1 MAVIG
6 GALLIGLG
14 PDDNN
19 SLIDGIGGATIG
31 VAAIVSIY
39 EVIMIAFALIKHVNH
54 PARLVV
60 VSICLRTMDLDY
72 RTSLVKMSS

>member
-1 MAVIG
+1 MQVLQLLAVIG
-6 GALLIGLG
+6 GALLIGLF

-19 SLIDGIGGATIG
+19 PLISGIGGAMIG

-39 EVIMIAFALIKHVNH
+39 EVIMIGFASIKGVNH

-60 VSICLRTMDLDY
+60 VSIMHKALK
-72 RTSLVKMSS
+72 LVI

>member
-6 GALLIGLG
+6 GALLIGLY
-14 PDDNN
+14 PEENN
-19 SLIDGIGGATIG
+19 TVVNGVGGATIG

-39 EVIMIAFALIKHVNH
+39 EVLMIVFALMKRVNH

-60 VSICLRTMDLDY
+60 VSIILYIHMAVHGTRDLH
-72 RTSLVKMSS
+72 T